1 MRVLT
6 PTTLDEA
13 RRAYA
18 ESPDAVPMGGGTDL
32 LVHWPSHVERHAGTY
47 LDLSGVAELRAM
59 RWTDDALELGAMTT
73 YWDVQRDDR
82 VWDEL
87 PLLTHAARQV
97 GAVQIQTRGTWAGN
111 IANGS
116 PAADGVPVLMVY
128 DATVTLGSASGTRDV
143 KLDSFYTGYK
153 QTVMKAGELIERIS
167 VPRRHDPAA
176 ERPTTFERF
185 EKVGTRAAQSIA
197 KVGVAVVRQ
206 DSGWRVVASSVA
218 PFVMRCPTVEALL
231 DSGSPLGSPDD
242 LLTAIRGDV
251 KPIDDLRS
259 TAAYRERVLAR
270 VLFSLVKEER
280 AQR

>member
-18 ESPDAVPMGGGTDL
+18 DTPGAVPMGGGTDL
-32 LVHWPSHVERHAGTY
+32 LVHWPSHVERHDGVY
-47 LDLSGVAELRAM
+47 LDLSGVAELCGM

-97 GAVQIQTRGTWAGN
+97 GAVQIQTRGTWGGN
-111 IANGS
+111 IANAS

-153 QTVMKAGELIERIS
+153 QSVMEPGELIERIS
-167 VPRRHDPAA
+167 VPL
-176 ERPTTFERF
+176 RPRTFERF

-197 KVGVAVVRQ
+197 KVGVAAVRE
-206 DSGWRVVASSVA
+206 DPGWRIVASSVA
-218 PFVMRCPTVEALL
+218 PFVTRCPRLEALL

-242 LLTAIRGDV
+242 LLGAIRADV

-259 TAAYRERVLAR
+259 TAAYRERVFAR